1 MKMSKKDK
9 SVSHKGT
16 IVEISEGNLKVEIIN
31 KSMCAAC
38 HAKGFCSAGD
48 TKDKIIDVPYYNN
61 GEYSVGDEVEVVMR
75 RSMGFKAV
83 WISYVIPLAI
93 LLIFLLT
100 LQRVSFTELQ
110 AGLGA
115 LLAVCVYYV
124 VVYLFRGKIANK
136 FVFTI
141 IAKNNI

>member
-1 MKMSKKDK
+1 METGK
-9 SVSHKGT
+9 SVNHKGT
-16 IVEISEGNLKVEIIN
+16 IIAIEDGNIRVEIIN
-31 KSMCAAC
+31 KSMCSAC

-48 TKDKIIDVPYYNN
+48 SKEKVIDVPYYNN

-75 RSMGFKAV
+75 RSMGFRAV

-100 LQRVSFTELQ
+100 LQGLGFGELQ
-110 AGLGA
+110 SGLCA
-115 LLAVCVYYV
+115 ILAVSLYYV
-124 VVYLFRGKIANK
+124 VIYLLRDKIANK

-141 IAKNNI
+141 AKNNI

>member
-1 MKMSKKDK
+1 MT
-9 SVSHKGT
+9 HKGT
-16 IVEISEGNLKVEIIN
+16 IIEITQECIRVEIIN

-48 TKDKIIDVPYYNN
+48 TKDKIIDVEYYNN
-61 GEYSVGDEVEVVMR
+61 GEFAVGDEVEVIMN

-83 WISYVIPLAI
+83 WISYVVPLVI

-100 LQRVSFTELQ
+100 LQRLGFSELQ
-110 AGLGA
+110 SGLFA
-115 LLAVCVYYV
+115 LLAVCVYYLM
-124 VVYLFRGKIANK
+124 VYLFKDKLANK

-141 IAKNNI
+141 VKNNI

>member
-1 MKMSKKDK
+1 MSKEK
-9 SVSHKGT
+9 SVTHKGT
-16 IVEISEGNLKVEIIN
+16 IIEITQECIRVEIIN

-48 TKDKIIDVPYYNN
+48 TKDKIIDVEYYNN
-61 GEYSVGDEVEVVMR
+61 GEFAVGDEVEVIMK

-83 WISYVIPLAI
+83 WISYVVPLVI

-100 LQRVSFTELQ
+100 LQGMGLSELHS
-110 AGLGA
+110 GLFS
-115 LLAVCVYYV
+115 LLAVCVYYLM
-124 VVYLFRGKIANK
+124 VYLFKDKLANK

-141 IAKNNI
+141 VKKNI

>member
-1 MKMSKKDK
+1 MEKGK
-9 SVSHKGT
+9 SVNHKGT
-16 IVEISEGNLKVEIIN
+16 IIAIEDGNIRVEIIN
-31 KSMCAAC
+31 KSMCSAC

-48 TKDKIIDVPYYNN
+48 SKEKVIDVPYYNN

-75 RSMGFKAV
+75 RSMGFRAV

-100 LQRVSFTELQ
+100 LQRFNLTEPQ
-110 AGLGA
+110 AGLCSM
-115 LLAVCVYYV
+115 LAVAVYYIV
-124 VVYLFRGKIANK
+124 IYLFREKIADK

-141 IAKNNI
+141 AKNNI

>member
-1 MKMSKKDK
+1 MKEKK

-16 IVEISEGNLKVEIIN
+16 VIEITEGNIKVEIIN
-31 KSMCAAC
+31 KSMCSAC

-48 TKDKIIDVPYYNN
+48 SKDKVIDVPYWNN
-61 GEYSVGDEVEVVMR
+61 GEYAVGDEVEVVMK

-100 LQRVSFTELQ
+100 LQRFNMNELQ
-110 AGLGA
+110 AGVCSI
-115 LLAVCVYYV
+115 LAVCVYYAV
-124 VVYLFRGKIANK
+124 IYLFRDKIADK

-141 IAKNNI
+141 AKNNI

>member
-1 MKMSKKDK
+1 MTMSKDK
-9 SVSHKGT
+9 SVAHKGT
-16 IVEISEGNLKVEIIN
+16 IIEISQECIRVEIIN

-48 TKDKIIDVPYYNN
+48 SKDKIIDVEYYNN
-61 GEYSVGDEVEVVMR
+61 GEFAVGDEVEVIMK

-83 WISYVIPLAI
+83 WISYVVPLAV

-100 LQRVSFTELQ
+100 LQ
-110 AGLGA
+110 GLGLSELHSGLFA
-115 LLAVCVYYV
+115 LLAVCVYYFA
-124 VVYLFRGKIANK
+124 VYVFRDKLANK

-141 IAKNNI
+141 VKNNI

>member
-1 MKMSKKDK
+1 MSREK
-9 SVSHKGT
+9 SVTHKGT
-16 IVEISEGNLKVEIIN
+16 IIEITPECIRVEIIN

-48 TKDKIIDVPYYNN
+48 TKDKIIDVEYYNN
-61 GEYSVGDEVEVVMR
+61 GEFAVGDEVEVIMN

-83 WISYVIPLAI
+83 WISYVVPLVI

-100 LQRVSFTELQ
+100 LQ
-110 AGLGA
+110 GLGFSELHSGLFA
-115 LLAVCVYYV
+115 LLAVCVYYLL
-124 VVYLFRGKIANK
+124 VYLFKDKLANK

-141 IAKNNI
+141 VKNNI

>member
-1 MKMSKKDK
+1 MDKRK
-9 SVSHKGT
+9 SVNHKGT
-16 IVEISEGNLKVEIIN
+16 VVEITGNNIKVEIIN

-48 TKDKIIDVPYYNN
+48 SKDKIIDVPYFNN
-61 GEYSVGDEVEVVMR
+61 GEYAVGDEVEVTMM

-83 WISYVIPLAI
+83 WISYVIPLAV

-100 LQRVSFTELQ
+100 LQRCGFTELQ
-110 AGLGA
+110 AGGFS
-115 LLAVCVYYV
+115 LLAVCLYYLL
-124 VVYLFRGKIANK
+124 VYLFRDRISGK

-141 IAKNNI
+141 AKNNI

>member
-1 MKMSKKDK
+1 MKKEN
-9 SVSHKGT
+9 SVNHKGT
-16 IVEISEGNLKVEIIN
+16 IIAIEDGNIRVEIIN

-48 TKDKIIDVPYYNN
+48 SKEKIVDVPYYNN

-75 RSMGFKAV
+75 RSMGFRAV

-93 LLIFLLT
+93 LLIFLLS
-100 LQRVSFTELQ
+100 LLGFNLNELQ
-110 AGLGA
+110 AGGGA
-115 LLAVCVYYV
+115 LLAVCLYYI
-124 VVYLFRGKIANK
+124 VVYLFRDKIANK

-141 IAKNNI
+141 AKNNI

>member
-1 MKMSKKDK
+1 MSKDK
-9 SVSHKGT
+9 SVNHKGT
-16 IVEISEGNLKVEIIN
+16 IIEITQDLIRVEIIN

-48 TKDKIIDVPYYNN
+48 SKDKVIDVPYFNN
-61 GEYSVGDEVEVVMR
+61 GEYAVGDVVEVVMK

-83 WISYVIPLAI
+83 WISYVIPLII

-100 LQRVSFTELQ
+100 LQSFGVSE
-110 AGLGA
+110 
-115 LLAVCVYYV
+115 LAVGLVSALAVALYYV
-124 VVYLFRGKIANK
+124 VVYLLRDRISTE

-141 IAKNNI
+141 VRNNI

>member
-1 MKMSKKDK
+1 MSEKK

-16 IVEISEGNLKVEIIN
+16 IVEISDGNIRVEIIN

-48 TKDKIIDVPYYNN
+48 SKDKIIDVAYWNN
-61 GEYSVGDEVEVVMR
+61 GEFSLGDEVEVTMK

-93 LLIFLLT
+93 LMIFLLT
-100 LQRVSFTELQ
+100 LQGLGFSELH
-110 AGLGA
+110 AGLAAAGA
-115 LLAVCVYYV
+115 ICVYYL
-124 VVYLFRGKIANK
+124 VVYLFRDKIADK

-141 IAKNNI
+141 AKNNI

>member
-1 MKMSKKDK
+1 MGKEKQ
-9 SVSHKGT
+9 VSHRGT
-16 IVEISEGNLKVEIIN
+16 IISIEEGNIKVEIIN

-48 TKDKIIDVPYYNN
+48 SKDKVIDVLYYNN

-100 LQRVSFTELQ
+100 LQGLGLGELQ
-110 AGLGA
+110 SGLCA
-115 LLAVCVYYV
+115 ILAVSLYYLV
-124 VVYLFRGKIANK
+124 IYLFRDSIANK

-141 IAKNNI
+141 AKNNI

>member
-1 MKMSKKDK
+1 MKEKK

-16 IVEISEGNLKVEIIN
+16 VIEITEGNIKVEIIN

-38 HAKGFCSAGD
+38 HAKGFCSVGD
-48 TKDKIIDVPYYNN
+48 SKDKVIDVPYWNN
-61 GEYSVGDEVEVVMR
+61 GEYAVGDEVEVIMKK
-75 RSMGFKAV
+75 SMGFKAV

-100 LQRVSFTELQ
+100 LQRFNLTELQ
-110 AGLGA
+110 AGLCSM
-115 LLAVCVYYV
+115 LAVAVYYV
-124 VVYLFRGKIANK
+124 VIYLFREKIADK

-141 IAKNNI
+141 AKNNI

>member
-1 MKMSKKDK
+1 MKMSKENL
-9 SVSHKGT
+9 VSHKGT
-16 IVEISEGNLKVEIIN
+16 IVEVLENGLKVEIIN

-48 TKDKIIDVPYYNN
+48 SKDKIIDVPYYNN
-61 GEYSVGDEVEVVMR
+61 GEYSVGDQVEVVMR

-83 WISYVIPLAI
+83 WISYVAPLAI

-100 LQRVSFTELQ
+100 LHSGSFTELQ
-110 AGLGA
+110 AGLGS
-115 LLAVCVYYV
+115 LLAVCVYYLG
-124 VVYLFRGKIANK
+124 VYLFRNKLANK

>member
-1 MKMSKKDK
+1 MSKEK
-9 SVSHKGT
+9 SVTHKGT
-16 IVEISEGNLKVEIIN
+16 IIEITQECIRVEIIN

-48 TKDKIIDVPYYNN
+48 TKDKIIDVEYYNN
-61 GEYSVGDEVEVVMR
+61 GEFAVGDEVEVIMN

-83 WISYVIPLAI
+83 WISYVIPLVI

-100 LQRVSFTELQ
+100 LQ
-110 AGLGA
+110 GLGFSELHSGLFA
-115 LLAVCVYYV
+115 LLAVCVYYLM
-124 VVYLFRGKIANK
+124 VYLFKDKLANK

-141 IAKNNI
+141 VKNNI

>member
-1 MKMSKKDK
+1 MSKEK
-9 SVSHKGT
+9 SVTHKGT
-16 IVEISEGNLKVEIIN
+16 IIEITPEYIRVEIIN

-48 TKDKIIDVPYYNN
+48 TKDKIIDVEYYNN
-61 GEYSVGDEVEVVMR
+61 GEFAVGDEVEVIMN

-83 WISYVIPLAI
+83 WISYVVPLVI

-100 LQRVSFTELQ
+100 LQ
-110 AGLGA
+110 GLGLSELHSGLFS
-115 LLAVCVYYV
+115 LLAVCVYYLM
-124 VVYLFRGKIANK
+124 VYLFKDKLANK

-141 IAKNNI
+141 VKNNI

>member
-1 MKMSKKDK
+1 MTMSKEK
-9 SVSHKGT
+9 SVAHKGT
-16 IVEISEGNLKVEIIN
+16 VIEITQECIRVEIIN

-48 TKDKIIDVPYYNN
+48 TKDKIIDVEYYNN
-61 GEYSVGDEVEVVMR
+61 GEFAVGDEVEVIMK

-83 WISYVIPLAI
+83 WISYVVPLAI

-100 LQRVSFTELQ
+100 LQGVGLSELHS
-110 AGLGA
+110 GLFA
-115 LLAVCVYYV
+115 LLAVCVYYL
-124 VVYLFRGKIANK
+124 VVYLFKDKLANK

-141 IAKNNI
+141 VKNNI

>member
-1 MKMSKKDK
+1 MGK

-16 IVEISEGNLKVEIIN
+16 VVEITENNIKVEIIN

-48 TKDKIIDVPYYNN
+48 SKDKIIDVPYFNN
-61 GEYSVGDEVEVVMR
+61 GEYAVGDEVEVTMM

-100 LQRVSFTELQ
+100 LQRCGFTELQ
-110 AGLGA
+110 AGGVSLLG
-115 LLAVCVYYV
+115 VCLYYL
-124 VVYLFRGKIANK
+124 VVYLMRGKISNK

-141 IAKNNI
+141 AKNNI

>member
-1 MKMSKKDK
+1 MSEKK

-16 IVEISEGNLKVEIIN
+16 IVEISDGNIRVEIIN

-48 TKDKIIDVPYYNN
+48 TKDKIIDVAYFNN
-61 GEYSVGDEVEVVMR
+61 GEYQLGDEVEVTMK

-100 LQRVSFTELQ
+100 LQGLGFRELH
-110 AGLGA
+110 AGLAATGA
-115 LLAVCVYYV
+115 ICVYYL
-124 VVYLFRGKIANK
+124 VVYLFRDKIADK

-141 IAKNNI
+141 AKNNI

>member
-1 MKMSKKDK
+1 MADKK

-16 IVEISEGNLKVEIIN
+16 IIGITEGNIKVEIIN

-48 TKDKIIDVPYYNN
+48 TKDKIIDVAYYNR
-61 GEYSVGDEVEVVMR
+61 GEYSVGDEVEVVMKK
-75 RSMGFKAV
+75 SMGFKAV

-100 LQRVSFTELQ
+100 LQRFNLTELQ
-110 AGLGA
+110 AGLCSI
-115 LLAVCVYYV
+115 LAVAVYYTV
-124 VVYLFRGKIANK
+124 IYLFREKIADK

-141 IAKNNI
+141 AKNNI

>member
-1 MKMSKKDK
+1 MNKEK

-16 IVEISEGNLKVEIIN
+16 IVEISGNNIKVEILN

-48 TKDKIIDVPYYNN
+48 TKDKIIDVLYYNN
-61 GEYSVGDEVEVVMR
+61 GEYAVGDVVEVVMR
-75 RSMGFKAV
+75 KSMGFKAV

-100 LQRVSFTELQ
+100 LQGVGLSELH
-110 AGLGA
+110 AGLA
-115 LLAVCVYYV
+115 AAAAVCVYYL
-124 VVYLFRGKIANK
+124 VVYLFRDKVADK

-141 IAKNNI
+141 AKNNI